1 MIYAVTSST
10 PHHTHTHT
18 HTGLLSDV
26 IGTTPQVALDSVP
39 QLREAFSYL
48 ALLPPTPALELLQAI
63 LVRGHQLHTSQ

>member
-1 MIYAVTSST
+1 MGYIAT
-10 PHHTHTHT
+10 PIISYHT

-26 IGTTPQVALDSVP
+26 IGTTPQVALDSIP

-63 LVRGHQLHTSQ
+63 LVRENP